1 MKRSK
6 KAQEKYKN
14 KFEREAIELEKQL
27 ISVLPSI
34 DEINK
39 LLKSYG
45 FTNFYLTE
53 SEEKGFYKI
62 VRDNGEDANET
73 LSEGEKTFITFLYFY
88 QLINGS
94 NDQSKINTPRIIVID
109 DPISSLDSNVLFIV
123 SSLINGL
130 KKKIRNNDSKFKQLL
145 IFTHNVYFHKEVSFN
160 SGYGGSKKL
169 SDETF
174 WILRKINNVSHIK
187 EYDENPIKN
196 SYELLWREL
205 RDNLDSITT
214 PNIMRRILE
223 NYFKFFGNI
232 NTEQL
237 IESFSGEDKIV
248 CKTLLSW
255 AHDGS
260 HHVSDDL
267 YVDSNPDLN
276 QRFFNVFKKIFIN
289 SGHDA
294 HFDMMMGNFI
304 GSKNQNREAIEEKRV
319 RIK

>member
-1 MKRSK
+1 MLSNKTKEPSRSITLNSISNYIEQLYTEIDNVNSQISEIMRLMENKKEEKEKLIKDIWRFIVEENKYNYGNYIKSINQANKALEGMKRSK

-94 NDQSKINTPRIIVID
+94 NYKSKINTPRIIVID

-123 SSLINGL
+123 SSLINDL

-205 RDNLDSITT
+205 RESRFYNYTKYHEK
-214 PNIMRRILE
+214 NIGKL
-223 NYFKFFGNI
+223 F
-232 NTEQL
+232 
-237 IESFSGEDKIV
+237 
-248 CKTLLSW
+248 
-255 AHDGS
+255 
-260 HHVSDDL
+260 
-267 YVDSNPDLN
+267 
-276 QRFFNVFKKIFIN
+276 
-289 SGHDA
+289 
-294 HFDMMMGNFI
+294 
-304 GSKNQNREAIEEKRV
+304 
-319 RIK
+319 